1 MHMKKILVAIALA
14 LFSTVAMAKWMTVGK
29 SEGATGFTVYA
40 DKPSVKKAGGVS
52 KMESLFDFNS
62 TRTSKDFKYLS
73 YKQLVEYDCK
83 NDKNRVL
90 EFSLHSKHMAKS
102 GAIFKNRVP
111 GKWQKTTPKSVSGNL
126 LDIACKK

>member
-1 MHMKKILVAIALA
+1 MKKILLAIALA
-14 LFSTVAMAKWMTVGK
+14 LFSTGAMAEWMTVGK

-40 DKPSVKKAGGVS
+40 DQSTAKKTGGMS
-52 KMESLFDFNS
+52 KMWSLFDFNS
-62 TRTSKDFKYLS
+62 TRTSKDFQYLS

-90 EFSLHSKHMAKS
+90 EYSLHSKHMAKS
-102 GAIFKNRVP
+102 GAIFKNSVP
-111 GKWQKTTPKSVSGNL
+111 GKWQQTTPQSVSGNL